1 MSAVSA
7 IARSVCR
14 RKFAAAAAAAA
25 AVENRSALRRR
36 RRQLRFGAPTSN
48 FLGI

>member
-7 IARSVCR
+7 VARSVCR

-25 AVENRSALRRR
+25 VENRSASRR

>member
-25 AVENRSALRRR
+25 VENRSALRR

>member
-1 MSAVSA
+1 VPSLG
-7 IARSVCR
+7 R
-14 RKFAAAAAAAA
+14 F
-25 AVENRSALRRR
+25 AVENLLLLLLPPPLKTDRRR